1 MTVLYYWPD
10 RGEQVTDAR
19 EWKSRYTDRDLIVE
33 EICMVDH
40 PRSDY
45 WTRATLVVI
54 EEEDGVEHRYNIE
67 VEQVPQFNATEV
79 T

>member
-19 EWKSRYTDRDLIVE
+19 EWKSRYTDRNLIVE

-45 WTRATLVVI
+45 WDSAVLALI
-54 EEEDGVEHRYNIE
+54 GEDGVEHRYNIE
-67 VEQVPQFNATEV
+67 VELVPQFNATEV